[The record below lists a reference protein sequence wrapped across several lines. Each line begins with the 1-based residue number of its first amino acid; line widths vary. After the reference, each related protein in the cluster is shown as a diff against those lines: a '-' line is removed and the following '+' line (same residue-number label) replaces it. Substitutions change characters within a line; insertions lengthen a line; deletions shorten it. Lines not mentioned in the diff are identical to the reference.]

1 MIFYLEVKT
10 RFSLL
15 MEGEMSKGIVRIYY
29 GEGHG
34 KSTAALGT
42 AIREASHGKSATV
55 ISFLKEKN
63 EDSEVLLK
71 KLEPELKFFRFEKS
85 ENSFDELTE
94 EEKEKEIMNL
104 KMGYNYS
111 KKVIATGGCDLVVL
125 DEILGLL
132 NQNIISE
139 EEFLELAAIV
149 PEDMVVICT
158 GRQVPERVKE
168 CADELYQVILE
179 K

>member
-1 MIFYLEVKT
+1 
-10 RFSLL
+10 
-15 MEGEMSKGIVRIYY
+15 MSKGIVRIYY

-55 ISFLKEKN
+55 ISFLKEKS
-63 EDSEVLLK
+63 EDSEELLK

-94 EEKEKEIMNL
+94 DEKEKEIMNL
-104 KMGYNYS
+104 KMGYNYG
-111 KKVIATGGCDLVVL
+111 KKVITTGACDLVVL
-125 DEILGLL
+125 DEILGLIS
-132 NQNIISE
+132 QNIISE
-139 EEFLELAAIV
+139 DDFLELAAAV

-158 GRQVPERVKE
+158 GRQVPDSIKE
-168 CADELYQVILE
+168 CADELYQVTLE

>member
-1 MIFYLEVKT
+1 
-10 RFSLL
+10 
-15 MEGEMSKGIVRIYY
+15 MSKGIMRVYY
-29 GEGHG
+29 GEGNG

-42 AIREASHGKSATV
+42 AIREASHGKTATV

-63 EDSEVLLK
+63 EDSEELLK

-85 ENSFDELTE
+85 EVSFEELSE
-94 EEKEKEIMNL
+94 EEKQREIMNL
-104 KMGYNYS
+104 VSGFNYS
-111 KKVIATGGCDLVVL
+111 KKVITTGACDLVVL
-125 DEILGLL
+125 DEVLGLV

-139 EEFLELAAIV
+139 EDLIDLAGAI

-158 GRQVPERVKE
+158 GRKVPDTIKE
-168 CADELYQVILE
+168 CADEVYQVMLE

>member
-1 MIFYLEVKT
+1 
-10 RFSLL
+10 
-15 MEGEMSKGIVRIYY
+15 MSKGIVRIYY

-55 ISFLKEKN
+55 ISFLKEKS
-63 EDSEVLLK
+63 EDSEELLK

-85 ENSFDELTE
+85 EHSFDELTE

-104 KMGYNYS
+104 KMGYNYG
-111 KKVIATGGCDLVVL
+111 KKVITTGGCDLVVL
-125 DEILGLL
+125 DEILGLIK
-132 NQNIISE
+132 QNIISE
-139 EEFLELAAIV
+139 DEFLELAEAV
-149 PEDMVVICT
+149 PEDMVV
-158 GRQVPERVKE
+158 PERIKE
-168 CADELYQVILE
+168 CADELYQVTLE

>member
-1 MIFYLEVKT
+1 
-10 RFSLL
+10 
-15 MEGEMSKGIVRIYY
+15 MSKGIVRIYY

-55 ISFLKEKN
+55 ISFLKEKS
-63 EDSEVLLK
+63 EDSEELLK

-85 ENSFDELTE
+85 ESSFDELTE
-94 EEKEKEIMNL
+94 EEKEIMNL

-111 KKVIATGGCDLVVL
+111 KKVITTGGCDLVVL
-125 DEILGLL
+125 DEVLGLL
-132 NQNIISE
+132 SQNIISE
-139 EEFLELAAIV
+139 DEFLELAAAV

-168 CADELYQVILE
+168 CADELYQVTLE

>member
-1 MIFYLEVKT
+1 
-10 RFSLL
+10 
-15 MEGEMSKGIVRIYY
+15 MEDDMSKGIVRIYY

-55 ISFLKEKN
+55 ISFLKEKS
-63 EDSEVLLK
+63 EDSEELLK

-85 ENSFDELTE
+85 EHSFDELTE

-104 KMGYNYS
+104 KMGYNYG
-111 KKVIATGGCDLVVL
+111 KKVITTGGCDLVVL
-125 DEILGLL
+125 DEILGLIK
-132 NQNIISE
+132 QNIISE
-139 EEFLELAAIV
+139 DEFLELAEAV

-158 GRQVPERVKE
+158 GRQVPERIKE
-168 CADELYQVILE
+168 CADELYQVTLE

>member
-1 MIFYLEVKT
+1 
-10 RFSLL
+10 
-15 MEGEMSKGIVRIYY
+15 MSKGIVRIYY

-42 AIREASHGKSATV
+42 AIREAARGKAATL

-63 EDSEVLLK
+63 EDSEAFFT
-71 KLEPELKFFRFEKS
+71 KLEPELKFFRFQKAES
-85 ENSFDELTE
+85 SFDDLSE

-104 KMGYNYS
+104 RSGYNFS
-111 KKVIATGGCDLVVL
+111 KKVITTSGCDLVVL
-125 DEILGLL
+125 DEVLELIA
-132 NQNIISE
+132 QQIISE
-139 EEFLELAAIV
+139 EDFLELAALV

-158 GRQVPERVKE
+158 GKTVPESIKE
-168 CADELYQVILE
+168 RADELYQVTLE

>member
-1 MIFYLEVKT
+1 
-10 RFSLL
+10 
-15 MEGEMSKGIVRIYY
+15 MSKGIVRIYY

-55 ISFLKEKN
+55 ISFLKEK
-63 EDSEVLLK
+63 EDSEELLK
-71 KLEPELKFFRFEKS
+71 RLEPELKFFRFEKS
-85 ENSFDELTE
+85 NSSFDELTE

-111 KKVIATGGCDLVVL
+111 KKVIATGGCDIVVL
-125 DEILGLL
+125 DEVLGLL
-132 NQNIISE
+132 SQNIISE
-139 EEFLELAAIV
+139 EDFLELAAVV

-158 GRQVPERVKE
+158 GRQVPDRIKE
-168 CADELYQVILE
+168 CADELYQVTLE

>member
-1 MIFYLEVKT
+1 
-10 RFSLL
+10 
-15 MEGEMSKGIVRIYY
+15 MSKGIVRIYY

-63 EDSEVLLK
+63 EDSEELLK

-85 ENSFDELTE
+85 ESSFDELTE

-104 KMGYNYS
+104 QMGYNYS
-111 KKVIATGGCDLVVL
+111 KKVITTGGCDLVVL
-125 DEILGLL
+125 DEVLGLL
-132 NQNIISE
+132 AQNIISE
-139 EEFLELAAIV
+139 EDILELAASV

-158 GRQVPERVKE
+158 GRQVPDSVKE
-168 CADELYQVILE
+168 CADELYQVTLE

>member
-1 MIFYLEVKT
+1 
-10 RFSLL
+10 
-15 MEGEMSKGIVRIYY
+15 MSKGIVRIYY

-55 ISFLKEKN
+55 ISFLKEKS
-63 EDSEVLLK
+63 EDSEELLK
-71 KLEPELKFFRFEKS
+71 RLEPELKFFRFEKS
-85 ENSFDELTE
+85 KHSFDELTE

-104 KMGYNYS
+104 KMGYNYG
-111 KKVIATGGCDLVVL
+111 KKVITTGGCDLVVL
-125 DEILGLL
+125 DEVLGLIK
-132 NQNIISE
+132 QNIISE
-139 EEFLELAAIV
+139 DEFLEMAKAV

-158 GRQVPERVKE
+158 GRQIPESIKE
-168 CADELYQVILE
+168 CADELYQVSLE

>member
-1 MIFYLEVKT
+1 
-10 RFSLL
+10 
-15 MEGEMSKGIVRIYY
+15 MSKGIVRIYY

-55 ISFLKEKN
+55 ISFFKEKS
-63 EDSEVLLK
+63 EDSEELLK

-85 ENSFDELTE
+85 DSSFDELTE
-94 EEKEKEIMNL
+94 EEKEIMNL
-104 KMGYNYS
+104 RMGYNYS
-111 KKVIATGGCDLVVL
+111 KKVITTGGCDLVVL
-125 DEILGLL
+125 DEVLGLL

-168 CADELYQVILE
+168 CADELYQVTLE

>member
-1 MIFYLEVKT
+1 
-10 RFSLL
+10 
-15 MEGEMSKGIVRIYY
+15 MSKGIVRIYY

-55 ISFLKEKN
+55 ISFLKEKS
-63 EDSEVLLK
+63 EDSEELLK

-85 ENSFDELTE
+85 ESSFDELTE

-111 KKVIATGGCDLVVL
+111 KKVISTSGCDIVVL
-125 DEILGLL
+125 DEVLGLIS
-132 NQNIISE
+132 QNIISE
-139 EEFLELAAIV
+139 EEFLELVEAI

-158 GRQVPERVKE
+158 GRKVTDRMRE
-168 CADELYQVILE
+168 CADELYQITLE